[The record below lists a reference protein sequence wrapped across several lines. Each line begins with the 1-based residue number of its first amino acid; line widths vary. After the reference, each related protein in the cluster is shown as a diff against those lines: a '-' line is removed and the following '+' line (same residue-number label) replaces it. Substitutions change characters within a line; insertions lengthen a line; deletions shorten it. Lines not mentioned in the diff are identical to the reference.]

1 MSISVKSTIVKV
13 PMIPLRGIIAFP
25 GSTIHFEIGRKAS
38 ISALNNA
45 MDKDQLIFLV
55 AQKDIRIEDPN
66 EEDIYEIGCVARIRQ
81 VLKLSEKSIKVVAD
95 GLYRAKHISVIK
107 GPFAYSNITRIDDSY
122 TRHTDKYTEAMLRK
136 IREGF
141 EQYALLLPTG
151 VSTDVMMNVATT
163 DDISELCDYI
173 AANMPAPIDDRQYVL
188 EQADPYQR
196 AKVLLKLISKECSL
210 LKIDN
215 KISENVRVQID
226 DNQREYYL
234 KEQIKA
240 INEELYGDAFDEN
253 DIYFEK
259 IMSLDASEQVKE
271 KLTGEVNKL
280 LKMPQGSQ
288 EASVV
293 KNYLEECLLLPWN
306 KFTSISNNLNRS
318 KKILDRDFYGMKK
331 VKERI
336 LETLAVYSLAPEISG
351 QIICLYGPPGVGKT
365 SIAKTIAE
373 CMGRNYV
380 RISLGGINDEA
391 EIRGHRKTYI
401 GAMPGKIISAI
412 KQAKS
417 SNPLIL
423 LDEIDKL
430 GSNYKGDPAAALL
443 EVLDSEQNNSFTDH
457 YIDLPFD
464 LSKAVFIT
472 TANSLDTIPPALRDR
487 LEIIELSSYT
497 REEKFNIA
505 KKHLI
510 KKQLKR
516 HGLTNSNCKIT
527 DSALYDVIDFYTR
540 EAGVRTLERTIAT
553 LCRKA
558 AKLIVENGSVT
569 VKINEKTVKEM
580 LGRHRYLPEVIPE
593 NNEVGVINGLAWTS
607 VGGELMQIEVSA
619 IPGTGKLELTGS
631 LGDVMKESAH
641 AALTYV
647 RARAQNLGIAPDFYK
662 TTDIHIHATESAVPK
677 DGPSA
682 GVTMT
687 TALVSALTEK
697 PVRRDIAMTGEISI
711 RGRVLPIG
719 GLREKSI
726 AAYRSGV
733 KTVFIPKENLA
744 DLEDVDQ
751 AVKDKLEFVPVSHQD
766 EILSKALINR

>member
-505 KKHLI
+505 K
-510 KKQLKR
+510 
-516 HGLTNSNCKIT
+516 
-527 DSALYDVIDFYTR
+527 
-540 EAGVRTLERTIAT
+540 
-553 LCRKA
+553 
-558 AKLIVENGSVT
+558 
-569 VKINEKTVKEM
+569 
-580 LGRHRYLPEVIPE
+580 
-593 NNEVGVINGLAWTS
+593 
-607 VGGELMQIEVSA
+607 
-619 IPGTGKLELTGS
+619 
-631 LGDVMKESAH
+631 
-641 AALTYV
+641 
-647 RARAQNLGIAPDFYK
+647 
-662 TTDIHIHATESAVPK
+662 
-677 DGPSA
+677 
-682 GVTMT
+682 
-687 TALVSALTEK
+687 
-697 PVRRDIAMTGEISI
+697 
-711 RGRVLPIG
+711 
-719 GLREKSI
+719 
-726 AAYRSGV
+726 
-733 KTVFIPKENLA
+733 
-744 DLEDVDQ
+744 
-751 AVKDKLEFVPVSHQD
+751 
-766 EILSKALINR
+766 